1 VSRMRNAVDAVLEA
15 SVVGSFTKLGPW
27 VRRRLYHWDAEPVAT
42 MQGRTVVISGAT
54 SGLGRECARAL
65 VRAGASLDIIAR
77 NASKAAELCAEL
89 QPLASA
95 GASIDV
101 VIADTGDLPA
111 MRAAAATLASR
122 HATIDVLIHNAGALD
137 DTFGLSPDGIE
148 QTLASHVIGPLA
160 MTELLVP
167 QLRAAG
173 TLASPARVLWVSSGG
188 MYVEPLDVATL
199 QMTAANYDGTRAYAR
214 AKRAQVTLTEMLA
227 ARYHA
232 DNIVV
237 HAMHPGWADTPGVA
251 RSLPTFRR
259 WVGPM
264 LRDPAAG
271 AETLTWLASSMG
283 EPIQCTGQFWLDRRV
298 RRTHRNSTTRRSD
311 TADERAKLWDYV
323 HALATQS

>member
-1 VSRMRNAVDAVLEA
+1 
-15 SVVGSFTKLGPW
+15 
-27 VRRRLYHWDAEPVAT
+27 
-42 MQGRTVVISGAT
+42 
-54 SGLGRECARAL
+54 
-65 VRAGASLDIIAR
+65 
-77 NASKAAELCAEL
+77 
-89 QPLASA
+89 
-95 GASIDV
+95 
-101 VIADTGDLPA
+101 
-111 MRAAAATLASR
+111 
-122 HATIDVLIHNAGALD
+122 
-137 DTFGLSPDGIE
+137 
-148 QTLASHVIGPLA
+148 
-160 MTELLVP
+160 
-167 QLRAAG
+167 
-173 TLASPARVLWVSSGG
+173 VLWVSSGG

>member
-1 VSRMRNAVDAVLEA
+1 MRNAVDAVLEA

-77 NASKAAELCAEL
+77 NASKAAELRAEL

-137 DTFGLSPDGIE
+137 ATFGLSPDGIE

-173 TLASPARVLWVSSGG
+173 TLASPARLLWVSSGG
-188 MYVEPLDVATL
+188 MYVEPLDVAT
-199 QMTAANYDGTRAYAR
+199 
-214 AKRAQVTLTEMLA
+214 
-227 ARYHA
+227 
-232 DNIVV
+232 
-237 HAMHPGWADTPGVA
+237 
-251 RSLPTFRR
+251 
-259 WVGPM
+259 
-264 LRDPAAG
+264 
-271 AETLTWLASSMG
+271 
-283 EPIQCTGQFWLDRRV
+283 
-298 RRTHRNSTTRRSD
+298 
-311 TADERAKLWDYV
+311 
-323 HALATQS
+323 